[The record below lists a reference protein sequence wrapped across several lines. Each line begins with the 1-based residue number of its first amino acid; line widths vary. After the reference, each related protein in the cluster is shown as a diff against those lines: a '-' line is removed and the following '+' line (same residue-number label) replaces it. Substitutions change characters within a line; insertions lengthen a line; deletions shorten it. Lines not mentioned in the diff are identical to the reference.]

1 MKAKII
7 KKIKI
12 NDTSSQKVYKVRKRD
27 NKFETVRPEQFHQR
41 KQKE

>member
-7 KKIKI
+7 KKVKM

-27 NKFETVRPEQFHQR
+27 NKFETVQPEKFHQR
-41 KQKE
+41 KLKE